1 MSTGD
6 ELSAGPGSSAA
17 DSLDAAPVLA
27 MAGRFADEVLAPAAM
42 EVERAGQ
49 IPAAQLD
56 ALAAQGFYGLA
67 GPVEA
72 GGLDVDYPTACRVI
86 EVMASG
92 CLSTAFVWLQH
103 HGAVRAVAGSGD
115 ARLKERWLRPL
126 CEGKRRAGVALA
138 GTIPGPPMLRARAAI
153 GGYVFDG
160 FSPWVTGWG
169 HIDTLHTAARDD
181 NDNVIWALLDTE
193 PHDTEPNNNA
203 EPNNAISVEP
213 LDLIAVMASRTVQAN
228 LHNYFVA
235 SDRVTHSMPLSR
247 WLELDAQGLR
257 TNGSLALGLAAR
269 CCALLG
275 PGPLDD
281 ELVRARQELDAGTAA
296 TMPAARAGASELA
309 LRAASALVAAKGS
322 RSILTGSGPER
333 LAREALFLLV
343 FASRPAIKE
352 SLVGL
357 LTAPAG
363 QSIPG
368 GGDG

>member
-1 MSTGD
+1 
-6 ELSAGPGSSAA
+6 
-17 DSLDAAPVLA
+17 
-27 MAGRFADEVLAPAAM
+27 MARRFADEVLAPAAM
-42 EVERAGQ
+42 EVELTGQ
-49 IPAAQLD
+49 IPAAQFD
-56 ALAAQGFYGLA
+56 GLAAQGFYGLA

-72 GGLDVDYPTACRVI
+72 GGLDVDFPTACRVI

-103 HGAVRAVAGSGD
+103 HGTVRAVAGSGD
-115 ARLKERWLRPL
+115 ARLKDKWLRAL

-138 GTIPGPPMLRARAAI
+138 GTIPGPPMLRARAVT

-181 NDNVIWALLDTE
+181 DDNVIWALLDVE
-193 PHDTEPNNNA
+193 PTDTAPTDTA
-203 EPNNAISVEP
+203 PTDTAPTDIAPTDIAPTGAGPDGAISVEP

-228 LHNYFVA
+228 LHSCFVS

-247 WLELDAQGLR
+247 WRELDAQGLR

-275 PGPLDD
+275 ASPLDD
-281 ELVRARQELDAGTAA
+281 ELDLVRQALDAGTVA
-296 TMPAARAGASELA
+296 TMPPARAGASELA
-309 LRAASALVAAKGS
+309 LRAAGALVAVKGS
-322 RSILTGSGPER
+322 RSILTNSDPQR

-352 SLVGL
+352 SLVDL
-357 LTAPAG
+357 LTARSAR
-363 QSIPG
+363 
-368 GGDG
+368 

>member
-1 MSTGD
+1 
-6 ELSAGPGSSAA
+6 
-17 DSLDAAPVLA
+17 
-27 MAGRFADEVLAPAAM
+27 MARRFADEVLAPAAM
-42 EVERAGQ
+42 EVERTGQ
-49 IPAAQLD
+49 IPAAHFD
-56 ALAAQGFYGLA
+56 ALATEGFYGLA

-103 HGAVRAVAGSGD
+103 HGTVRAVAESGD
-115 ARLKERWLRPL
+115 ARLKEKWLRAL

-138 GTIPGPPMLRARAAI
+138 GTIPGPPMLRARAVT

-181 NDNVIWALLDTE
+181 DDNVIWALLDVE
-193 PHDTEPNNNA
+193 PSDTQPTGTVPKRA
-203 EPNNAISVEP
+203 GPSGGISVEP
-213 LDLIAVMASRTVQAN
+213 LDLVAVMASRTVQAN
-228 LHNYFVA
+228 LHNCFVS

-247 WLELDAQGLR
+247 WRELDAQGLR

-275 PGPLDD
+275 PSPLDE
-281 ELVRARQELDAGTAA
+281 ELARARQALDAGTVA

-309 LRAASALVAAKGS
+309 LRAAGALIAAKGS
-322 RSILTGSGPER
+322 RSILTDADPQR

-352 SLVGL
+352 SLVQL
-357 LTAPAG
+357 LTAP
-363 QSIPG
+363 STRVNDRPC
-368 GGDG
+368 